1 MTSGLALER
10 VFRAASGRIIAVL
23 AARYRSLA
31 LSEDAFSEACLKA
44 LRAWPDT
51 GIPDDPAAW
60 LYRTAS
66 RVILDALRQ
75 QSVRERHAVP
85 EPPAEPSAEELLAQ
99 DSHVIPDER
108 LRLVFI
114 CCHPAVAQDARA
126 ALTLRLICGLTV
138 TEIARAFLVE
148 EATLAQRLVRAK
160 RKIAEAGVSFE
171 LPPPELWPERLES
184 VLATLEIAYSRA
196 HEDASGTAARAHFAA
211 EVLHL
216 TSLLAQ
222 LLPRESEPHALA
234 ALVRYSEARRPA
246 RVDAQGT
253 MVPLSDQDPLLW
265 DRERIAEADALLAR
279 AAALGPPTAR
289 LLQAQL
295 QRAWCAR
302 RSLDEPA
309 PWPQILLIYDRL
321 TRLRDDPFVRIN
333 RAVAVAEVHGPDAA
347 LRELACLDDGKLA
360 GFAPYH
366 AVRADF
372 LARLGR
378 SSDAR
383 QAYETVLALEPPPA
397 EERWIRRRLTMLE
410 NRAVRSR

>member
-1 MTSGLALER
+1 VTGLALER

-23 AARYRSLA
+23 AARYRNLSLA
-31 LSEDAFSEACLKA
+31 EDAFSEACIRA
-44 LRAWPDT
+44 LRSWPES
-51 GIPDDPAAW
+51 GVPDDPAAW
-60 LYRTAS
+60 LYRAAG

-75 QSVRERHAVP
+75 QSVRERHSIIDPPP
-85 EPPAEPSAEELLAQ
+85 EPSVEELLMD
-99 DSHVIPDER
+99 DSQMIPDER
-108 LRLVFI
+108 LRLILI

-126 ALTLRLICGLTV
+126 ALTLRLVCGLAV
-138 TEIARAFLVE
+138 TEIARAFLIE

-184 VLATLEIAYSRA
+184 VLSTLEIAYSRA

-222 LLPRESEPHALA
+222 LLPGESEAHALA

-246 RVDAQGT
+246 RVDAKGL
-253 MVPLSDQDPLLW
+253 MVPLSEQDPRLW
-265 DRERIAEADALLAR
+265 NRERIAEADALLAR
-279 AAALGPPTAR
+279 AAELGPPTAR
-289 LLQAQL
+289 LLQAEL

-302 RSLDEPA
+302 PTLTERP
-309 PWPQILLIYDRL
+309 PWPEILCIYDRL
-321 TRLRDDPFVRIN
+321 IQLRDDPFVRIN
-333 RAVAVAEVHGPDAA
+333 RAVVVAELHGPDAA
-347 LRELACLDDGKLA
+347 LQEIERLDCDKLA

-372 LARLGR
+372 LARVGR
-378 SSDAR
+378 RSDAR
-383 QAYETVLALEPPPA
+383 QAYEAVLSLDPPPA
-397 EERWIRRRLTMLE
+397 EERWIRRKLTMLE
-410 NRAVRSR
+410 TGTVRP

>member
-31 LSEDAFSEACLKA
+31 LAEDAFSEACLRA
-44 LRAWPDT
+44 LRAWPES
-51 GIPDDPAAW
+51 GVPNDPAAW
-60 LYRTAS
+60 LYRAAS

-75 QSVRERHAVP
+75 QSVRERHSIP
-85 EPPAEPSAEELLAQ
+85 ELPPEPSAEELLTD
-99 DSHVIPDER
+99 DSQVIPDER
-108 LRLVFI
+108 LRLIFI

-126 ALTLRLICGLTV
+126 ALTLRLVCGLTV

-184 VLATLEIAYSRA
+184 VLSTLEIAYSRA

-222 LLPRESEPHALA
+222 LLPGESEAHALA

-246 RVDAQGT
+246 RIDSEGL
-253 MVPLSDQDPLLW
+253 MVPLSDQDPKLW
-265 DRERIAEADALLAR
+265 DHERIAEADALLAD

-289 LLQAQL
+289 LLQAEL

-302 RSLDEPA
+302 RGLAEPP
-309 PWPQILLIYDRL
+309 PWPAVLRIYDGL
-321 TRLRDDPFVRIN
+321 LHLRDDSFVRIN
-333 RAVAVAEVHGPDAA
+333 RAVAVAEVHGPEAA
-347 LRELACLDDGKLA
+347 LREIERLDSSKLA
-360 GFAPYH
+360 PFAPYH

-372 LARLGR
+372 LARIGR
-378 SSDAR
+378 SGDAR
-383 QAYETVLALEPPPA
+383 QAYETVLSLDPPPA
-397 EERWIRRRLTMLE
+397 EERWIRRKLAMLE
-410 NRAVRSR
+410 SETVRS